1 MNKTFSTKETANA
14 ALVGIYNKLTKR
26 YMDTAGWY
34 KDGYIIDVYAEEW
47 ENYNNVQVSLE
58 TEDNLYYV
66 VQGSY
71 DNDTGEMFM
80 NIIFDG
86 LVVESFELDIDN
98 GIPVDGIADMM
109 AYTFEQM
116 VIRCV
121 GEIFTYAD
129 EE

>member
-66 VQGSY
+66 K
-71 DNDTGEMFM
+71 
-80 NIIFDG
+80 
-86 LVVESFELDIDN
+86 
-98 GIPVDGIADMM
+98 
-109 AYTFEQM
+109 
-116 VIRCV
+116 
-121 GEIFTYAD
+121 
-129 EE
+129 

>member
-1 MNKTFSTKETANA
+1 
-14 ALVGIYNKLTKR
+14 
-26 YMDTAGWY
+26 
-34 KDGYIIDVYAEEW
+34 
-47 ENYNNVQVSLE
+47 
-58 TEDNLYYV
+58 
-66 VQGSY
+66 
-71 DNDTGEMFM
+71 M

-116 VIRCV
+116 VIRYV
-121 GEIFTYAD
+121 GEIFIYDD